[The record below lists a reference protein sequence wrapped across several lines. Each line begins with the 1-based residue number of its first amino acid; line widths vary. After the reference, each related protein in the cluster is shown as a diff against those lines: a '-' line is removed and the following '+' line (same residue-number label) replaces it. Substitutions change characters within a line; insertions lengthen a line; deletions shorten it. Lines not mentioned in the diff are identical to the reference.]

1 MYQFS
6 RSIFRELAPGVI
18 PARGE
23 DVTTTRMRFLRAC
36 EASMERLATG

>member
-23 DVTTTRMRFLRAC
+23 DEMTTRMRFLRAC
-36 EASMERLATG
+36 ESSMERLATL